1 MKIFISL
8 VLLFLTSAAAF
19 AVNYDYIFANTKPA
33 DFQLLKNIDPYQQED
48 YYNYAWTPYPLFR
61 TSSKL
66 VTQTSVIE
74 AGYYLLVPRTMKERD
89 YVFFKE
95 NGVVRH
101 VVPVYKTEAVDE
113 LFYSNIMPQP
123 SKTKWQKFTEGA
135 AKKFYKTFNGSKK
148 QAPPQAFIETVHLDG
163 KYMDIN
169 LYYGDK
175 KYSMLFKLE
184 QY

>member
-1 MKIFISL
+1 MKK
-8 VLLFLTSAAAF
+8 LLCLIMLLINTAAAF
-19 AVNYDYIFANTKPA
+19 ADNYDYIFANTKPA

-66 VTQTSVIE
+66 ITQSSVIE
-74 AGYYLLVPRTMKERD
+74 PGYYLLVPRTMKDRD

-101 VVPVYKTEAVDE
+101 IVPVYKTEAVNE

-123 SKTKWQKFTEGA
+123 SKTKWQKFTTRMA
-135 AKKFYKTFNGSKK
+135 DKFYKTFNGSKK
-148 QAPPQAFIETVHLDG
+148 QPPPKAFIETAHLDG

-169 LYYGDK
+169 FYYGDK
-175 KYSMLFKLE
+175 KYSMLFKVE